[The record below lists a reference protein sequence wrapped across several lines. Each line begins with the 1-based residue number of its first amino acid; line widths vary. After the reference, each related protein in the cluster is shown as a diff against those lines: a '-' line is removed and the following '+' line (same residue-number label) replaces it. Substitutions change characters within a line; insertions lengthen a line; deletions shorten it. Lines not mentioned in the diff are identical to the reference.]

1 MLIYPYSCS
10 IPASSQGQA
19 AFASANLNDCGLSD
33 RMVDKISRGEDRG
46 AKTLGG
52 KQDKLIRHIHIK
64 EDKYTSLDD
73 GSVDGLTTGPGGEDK

>member
-1 MLIYPYSCS
+1 
-10 IPASSQGQA
+10 
-19 AFASANLNDCGLSD
+19 
-33 RMVDKISRGEDRG
+33 MVDKISRGEDRG

-73 GSVDGLTTGPGGEDK
+73 GSVDGLTTGPGGEDKWLCLVKQSFYLLYFVV

>member
-1 MLIYPYSCS
+1 
-10 IPASSQGQA
+10 
-19 AFASANLNDCGLSD
+19 
-33 RMVDKISRGEDRG
+33 MVDKISRGEDRG